1 MWLVICK
8 GGGVY
13 CTNLEDHLVFFK
25 LSEKNLWCSAYGLL
39 PTLCKALSQCRR
51 LAAEVTF
58 EKSGFNLSSTSSP
71 SFSLCS
77 QTYSTHN
84 DGKVFLSCDLSNAN
98 LSRLTGATSFVKLL
112 YTAVLEIVDKKA
124 LKQTF

>member
-1 MWLVICK
+1 M
-8 GGGVY
+8 
-13 CTNLEDHLVFFK
+13 
-25 LSEKNLWCSAYGLL
+25 
-39 PTLCKALSQCRR
+39 
-51 LAAEVTF
+51 TF
-58 EKSGFNLSSTSSP
+58 EKSGFNLSSTPSP

-98 LSRLTGATSFVKLL
+98 LSWLTGATYFVKLL

-124 LKQTF
+124 LEQTFQTCHCKLFTLTFEVTRFYLEASIGRGEGGRGGALVRLR